1 MLSTS
6 PYSDLQVPEIAV
18 QSTSV
23 CSILSWH
30 VWKVPAT
37 DGASIW
43 LSIQHPEQFERAT
56 LVQADPKLKNYCS
69 TEDAVIRIGSDAS
82 LGDL

>member
-43 LSIQHPEQFERAT
+43 LSLQHPEQFERAT
-56 LVQADPKLKNYCS
+56 LQRLLGYSHPDS
-69 TEDAVIRIGSDAS
+69 SGSETQE
-82 LGDL
+82 LLFN